1 MRGLPCGVS
10 LGSSPK
16 HVFGASL
23 RICGMPRVGLARGK
37 SAGQA
42 SPRAALAHRGQGSWA
57 TGMRGA
63 AAGCRGRLSWGRL
76 ARRVGGPVLAVGP
89 SSPGA
94 GRPLLSAGM
103 CALPAHRALRVWGP
117 FCGGCRDGCLP
128 RGPVPG
134 GFVRLLLASRFP
146 YSPAVL
152 LSALHPSGEWG
163 PSPSWA
169 PRWVGGRG
177 VESKNY
183 QWMA

>member
-1 MRGLPCGVS
+1 MRGQSWKLANTRLCRQSADLRDAPCWPRTREIGRSGVAS
-10 LGSSPK
+10 CGTGSS
-16 HVFGASL
+16 GSRELGDGYAGGC
-23 RICGMPRVGLARGK
+23 RRV
-37 SAGQA
+37 
-42 SPRAALAHRGQGSWA
+42 QGPSEL
-57 TGMRGA
+57 GA
-63 AAGCRGRLSWGRL
+63 ARASRRRARLS
-76 ARRVGGPVLAVGP
+76 GGPVLAGR
-89 SSPGA
+89 

-103 CALPAHRALRVWGP
+103 CTLPAHRALRVWGP